1 MCGFCGVLNFD
12 GQAPVSQEVLAAMT
26 ATLQHRGPD
35 DLGSYVAGPVGL
47 GHRRLSI
54 IDLETG
60 HQPLSNED
68 GSVWI
73 VYNGEL
79 YNYQAIRVNLEKA
92 GHRFATLSD
101 TEVIVHA
108 YEEYG
113 ADCLKVMNGMF
124 AFALWDSRRQ
134 RLLLARDRVG
144 IKPLYYARLPRGL
157 VFGSEVK
164 ALLAHP
170 QLERRLDLT
179 ALNLY
184 LSLEYVPSPYSIFAG
199 VSKLPPGHFLMVEG
213 AASHLEGYWDLELAH
228 SEPFAPRNLDECTA
242 EVRRLLHDVVKMELV
257 ADVPVG
263 VLLSGGIDSSAVA
276 AMMTRTSSRPVP
288 SFSVAF
294 DDPSFDESTHA
305 RLVAR
310 HLGTE
315 HYEFPL
321 SADTA
326 LKTLPEITAGLD
338 EPLGDSS
345 IIPTYCLSRFTKEHV
360 KVALGGDGGDEL
372 FGGYS
377 TLQAHRLANYYQRLA
392 PGWLRRL
399 VEPWVL
405 DNLPVSFDNLSFDF
419 KLRRFLRDYSLPP
432 VVRHHRWLGSFTSEE
447 KAWLLGPLVKDSR
460 GKVEDLVG
468 HYAHQAGTQD
478 PLNQVLYC
486 DLKLYLEGDILV
498 KVDRASM
505 ANSLEVR
512 VPLLNRLL
520 VEYAAHLPHSF
531 KLRGL
536 TTKFLLR
543 QALKGLLPDSILTRP
558 KKGFNVPVAKWF
570 AGPLKPLLAEVLSPR
585 HLKQQGLFQ
594 PDYVAA
600 LIKEHQAR
608 QRDHRKLLWTL
619 LAFQLW
625 HQRWLDQS

>member
-1 MCGFCGVLNFD
+1 MCGLCGVLNLD
-12 GQAPVSQEVLAAMT
+12 GGTPVDREALAAMT
-26 ATLQHRGPD
+26 ATLQNRGPD
-35 DLGSYVAGPVGL
+35 DLGYYLEGPAGL

-60 HQPLSNED
+60 HQPLANED
-68 GSVWI
+68 KTIWI

-79 YNYQAIRVNLEKA
+79 YNYPEIRANLVKA
-92 GHRFATLSD
+92 GHRFATTSD

-113 ADCLKVMNGMF
+113 ADCVKALNGMF
-124 AFALWDSRRQ
+124 AFAIWDSRKRS
-134 RLLLARDRVG
+134 LLLARDRLG
-144 IKPLYYARLPRGL
+144 IKPLYYARLPRCL
-157 VFGSEVK
+157 LFGSEVK

-170 QLERRLDLT
+170 DFERRLDPA

-184 LSLEYVPSPYSIFAG
+184 LSLEYVPTPHSIFAG

-213 AASHLEGYWDLELAH
+213 DNTRLERYWDLRLDH
-228 SEPFAPRNLDECTA
+228 SEPRTNRTVAECA
-242 EVRRLLHDVVKMELV
+242 GEVRRLLYDAVKMELI

-276 AMMTRTSSRPVP
+276 AMMTRASTRPVQ
-288 SFSVAF
+288 SFSVTF
-294 DDPSFDESTHA
+294 DDPSFDESSHA

-315 HYEFPL
+315 HHEFPL
-321 SADTA
+321 PAATA
-326 LKTLPEITAGLD
+326 LNTLPEIMAGLD

-345 IIPTYCLSRFTKEHV
+345 IIPTFCLSRFTREHV

-377 TLQAHRLANYYQRLA
+377 TLQAHRLADYYQRLA
-392 PGWLRRL
+392 PRWLRNL

-405 DNLPVSFDNLSFDF
+405 EKLPVSFDNLSFDF
-419 KLRRFLRDYSLPP
+419 KMRRFLRDYTLPP
-432 VVRHHRWLGSFTSEE
+432 VVRHHRWLGSFTAEE
-447 KAWLLGPLVKDSR
+447 KAGLLTPAASTGRGGVGRLVTELARQSR
-460 GKVEDLVG
+460 
-468 HYAHQAGTQD
+468 ARD
-478 PLNQVLYC
+478 PMNQVLYC

-520 VEYAAHLPHSF
+520 VDYAAHLPHSF

-536 TTKFLLR
+536 TTKFLLKE
-543 QALKGLLPDSILTRP
+543 ALKGILPESILTRG
-558 KKGFNVPVAKWF
+558 KKGFNAPVARWF
-570 AGPLKPLLAEVLSPR
+570 AGPLKPLLEDLLSR
-585 HLKQQGLFQ
+585 ERLKRQGLFQ
-594 PDYVAA
+594 PDYVAT
-600 LIKEHQAR
+600 LIREHQAR
-608 QRDHRKLLWTL
+608 YRDHRKLLWTL
-619 LAFQLW
+619 VAFQFW
-625 HQRWLDQS
+625 YENWMGRG

>member
-1 MCGFCGVLNFD
+1 MCGFCGVLNFN
-12 GQAPVSQEVLAAMT
+12 GQAPVDREGLAAMT
-26 ATLQHRGPD
+26 ATLRHRGPD
-35 DLGSYVAGPVGL
+35 DLGSFLSGPVGL

-68 GSVWI
+68 GSIWI

-79 YNYQAIRVNLEKA
+79 YNYREIRANLEKA
-92 GHRFATLSD
+92 GHCFATQSD

-113 ADCLKVMNGMF
+113 ADCLKAMNGMF
-124 AFALWDSRRQ
+124 AFAIWDGRRR
-134 RLLLARDRVG
+134 RLMLARDRLG
-144 IKPLYYARLPRGL
+144 IKPLYYARLPGCL
-157 VFGSEVK
+157 LFGSEVK

-170 QLERRLDLT
+170 RLERRLDTT
-179 ALNLY
+179 ALSLY
-184 LSLEYVPSPYSIFAG
+184 LSLEYVPTPHSIFAG
-199 VSKLPPGHFLMVEG
+199 VNKLPPGHFLMVED
-213 AASHLEGYWDLELAH
+213 SHTHLERYWDLRLDK
-228 SEPFAPRNLDECTA
+228 SEPHSAKTLTDCTA
-242 EVRRLLHDVVKMELV
+242 EVRQLLHDAVKMELV

-276 AMMTRTSSRPVP
+276 AMMVRTSNRPVP

-294 DDPSFDESTHA
+294 DDPSFDESAHA

-315 HYEFPL
+315 HHEFPL

-326 LKTLPEITAGLD
+326 LSMLPQIAAGLD

-345 IIPTYCLSRFTKEHV
+345 IIPTYCLARFTKEHV

-377 TLQAHRLANYYQRLA
+377 TLQAHRLANYYLRLA
-392 PGWLRRL
+392 PGWLRSL
-399 VEPWVL
+399 VDPWVL
-405 DNLPVSFDNLSFDF
+405 ETLPVSFDNLSFDF
-419 KLRRFLRDYSLPP
+419 KLRRFLRDYSLPA
-432 VVRHHRWLGSFTSEE
+432 VVRHHRWLGSFTPEE
-447 KAWLLGPLVKDSR
+447 KTGLLGPLTGQWREEV
-460 GKVEDLVG
+460 VDLVE
-468 HYAHQAGTQD
+468 HHAHLARTQD

-520 VEYAAHLPHSF
+520 VEYAANLPHSF

-543 QALKGLLPDSILTRP
+543 QALKGLLPDSILQRG

-570 AGPLKPLLAEVLSPR
+570 AGPLKPLLEELLSPHR
-585 HLKQQGLFQ
+585 LKQQGLFQ
-594 PDYVAA
+594 PDYVET
-600 LIKEHQAR
+600 LIREHQAR
-608 QRDHRKLLWTL
+608 YRDHRKLLWTL

-625 HQRWLDQS
+625 FEHWIS

>member
-1 MCGFCGVLNFD
+1 MCGFCGVLNLD
-12 GQAPVSQEVLAAMT
+12 GQAPVDQEDLAAMT
-26 ATLQHRGPD
+26 ATLRHRGPD
-35 DLGSYVAGPVGL
+35 DLGHYLAGPVGL

-54 IDLETG
+54 IDLATG

-68 GSVWI
+68 GSIWI

-79 YNYQAIRVNLEKA
+79 YNYPEIRVNLEKA
-92 GHRFATLSD
+92 GHRFATQSD
-101 TEVIVHA
+101 TEVVVHA

-113 ADCLKVMNGMF
+113 LQCLKAMNGMF
-124 AFALWDSRRQ
+124 AFALWDGPRR
-134 RLLLARDRVG
+134 RLVLARDRVG
-144 IKPLYYARLPRGL
+144 IKPLYYARLPQAL
-157 VFGSEVK
+157 LFGSEVK

-170 QLERRLDLT
+170 NLERRLDLT

-184 LSLEYVPSPYSIFAG
+184 LSLEYVPTPYSIFAG
-199 VSKLPPGHFLMVEG
+199 VKKLPPGHFLVMEG
-213 AASHLEGYWDLELAH
+213 ANLRVESYWDLRLDR
-228 SEPFAPRNLDECTA
+228 SEPRDRRTLKDCIA
-242 EVRRLLHDVVKMELV
+242 EVRQLLQTAVAMELI

-276 AMMTRTSSRPVP
+276 ALMTRASSLPVP

-294 DDPSFDESTHA
+294 DDPSFDESVHA

-315 HYEFPL
+315 HHEFHL

-345 IIPTYCLSRFTKEHV
+345 IIPTYCLSRFTKQHV

-377 TLQAHRLANYYQRLA
+377 TLQAHRLADYYQRLT

-405 DNLPVSFDNLSFDF
+405 EKLPVSFDNLSLDF
-419 KLRRFLRDYSLPP
+419 KLRRFLRDYELAP
-432 VVRHHRWLGSFTSEE
+432 VVRHHRWLGSFTPEE
-447 KAWLLGPLVKDSR
+447 KVRLFLPVAADFQ
-460 GKVEDLVG
+460 EEVG
-468 HYAHQAGTQD
+468 EMVAGHARQAHTQD

-512 VPLLNRLL
+512 VPLLNRLV
-520 VEYAAHLPHSF
+520 VEYAASLPHSF
-531 KLRGL
+531 KLHGL

-543 QALKGLLPDSILTRP
+543 RALEGLLPEAILWRG
-558 KKGFNVPVAKWF
+558 KKGFNVPVARWF
-570 AGPLKPLLAEVLSPR
+570 AGPLKPLLEDLLSPGR
-585 HLKQQGLFQ
+585 LRRQGLFQ
-594 PDYVAA
+594 PDYLAA
-600 LIKEHQAR
+600 LMQEHQAR
-608 QRDHRKLLWTL
+608 RRDHRKLLWTM

-625 HQRWLDQS
+625 YENWMSA